1 MTCKAISL
9 ALAVLTIT
17 TSFAAG
23 GKEKADS
30 TSRRVPVATN
40 LIKENVV
47 ALTSTTYGRS
57 FYSPESLNEAADHII
72 DQLYGWNITPEIQ
85 YYNIGA
91 VEVRNI
97 IYKYGDK
104 DKPVLVVGAH
114 YDVFNNMPGADG
126 NASGVAVMLELIR
139 LVKLSSPQL
148 DYRIEFVFYGLFED
162 PFFGTE
168 NMGSFV
174 HAKTL
179 KDRRARVKAM
189 LALDMV
195 GYYSDEDGSQAYPSR
210 AMKLRRSK
218 KGDFI
223 ALVSND
229 NLLQE
234 YLNIIE
240 DDIEDNAEIEVETFR
255 GETGNPEMDYAD
267 HYNYAQYGWEAIL
280 VTNTGSWRNPNY
292 HQITDTP
299 ETLDF
304 DKMTELTQGL
314 YEAIVNYK

>member
-1 MTCKAISL
+1 MKTCKAIC
-9 ALAVLTIT
+9 LTLLMCTIS
-17 TSFAAG
+17 TSWATG
-23 GKEKADS
+23 GKEKE
-30 TSRRVPVATN
+30 TTRRVPVATH

-47 ALTSTTYGRS
+47 ALTSTKYGRS

-72 DQLYGWNITPEIQ
+72 GQLYGWNITPEMQ
-85 YYNIGA
+85 YYNIGQ
-91 VEVRNI
+91 VEVKNI

-104 DKPVLVVGAH
+104 EKPVLVIGAH

-148 DYRIEFVFYGLFED
+148 DYRIEFVFYGLHED

-179 KDRRARVKAM
+179 KDRKAKVKAM
-189 LALDMV
+189 IALDMV
-195 GYYSDEDGSQAYPSR
+195 GYYSDESGSQAYPTR
-210 AMKLRRSK
+210 MMKMK
-218 KGDFI
+218 HPNKGNFV
-223 ALVSND
+223 ALISND

-240 DDIEDNAEIEVETFR
+240 SDIEDAADIKVETFR
-255 GETGNPEMDYAD
+255 GETGSPALDFAD
-267 HYNYAQYGWEAIL
+267 HYNYAVYGWEAIL
-280 VTNTGSWRNPNY
+280 VSNTGAWRNQNY
-292 HQITDTP
+292 HQITDIP
-299 ETLDF
+299 ASLDYK
-304 DKMTELTQGL
+304 KMTELTQGL
-314 YEAIVNYK
+314 YEAIVKYK